1 MGRRGKPRSST
12 CPPEL
17 VNEVLLGAAA
27 KLCHV
32 GLRPG
37 LVEEDQTSGIDE
49 GLTGAPA
56 RAVAAYVRA
65 IPLPCDEGLF
75 KTLRQVRLSAFLTCS
90 TRSDPRTP
98 KPQTRIFQFG
108 FRCPVAK

>member
-1 MGRRGKPRSST
+1 MPEERSASRQTRSSL
-12 CPPEL
+12 PL
-17 VNEVLLGAAA
+17 A

-37 LVEEDQTSGIDE
+37 LVEEDQTSGIDQ

-56 RAVAAYVRA
+56 PAVAAYIWP

-75 KTLRQVRLSAFLTCS
+75 KRYARFVYR
-90 TRSDPRTP
+90 RS
-98 KPQTRIFQFG
+98 
-108 FRCPVAK
+108 